1 MKQLDKAS
9 KAIRT
14 YGPSNSL
21 SQKFFQQFFDSISTH
36 LDSYHILNLVVQRS
50 KLYFQGQPVY
60 SSEHSE
66 NLAFKLS
73 TDGIRELSFHEALTQ
88 EDLRDFLDALWGNFE
103 DEIPDDDIVTR
114 MWEKNLSTINFV
126 TAEEIL
132 RASRFED
139 VLVLRVQDSD
149 TLNTPVSNLRE
160 VQESE
165 RKRPPKEHTR
175 AKESGEAGGLVG
187 YDISADELEIL
198 EKEIYEESRRD
209 STTYI
214 LRLLSAILSSEKSPS
229 LLSKLFQ
236 VLQQALEPLVKRGEW
251 TVLNLIMGMLKGAK
265 EHRSDWT
272 EEQQH
277 LLNSLLTEVGQPE
290 RIKQMESFLNKNPD
304 AATEGLLDILLQF
317 PPRSVSSLALAHVF
331 LLPQEPWNLPCGCF
345 DCDVA
350 GRLGALRSLRP
361 SPISQA
367 HKLPGLHF
375 LPSFSCSP
383 KRCLSGFFC
392 KNPTE
397 SSPMVRPIA

>member
-1 MKQLDKAS
+1 M
-9 KAIRT
+9 
-14 YGPSNSL
+14 
-21 SQKFFQQFFDSISTH
+21 
-36 LDSYHILNLVVQRS
+36 VQRS
-50 KLYFQGQPVY
+50 TLYFQGQTVY
-60 SSEHSE
+60 TSEHSE

-88 EDLRDFLDALWGNFE
+88 EDLRDFLDALWGNFGE
-103 DEIPDDDIVTR
+103 EIPDDDIVTR

-149 TLNTPVSNLRE
+149 TLKMPVSNLRE

-165 RKRPPKEHTR
+165 RKRPLKEHTR

-187 YDISADELEIL
+187 YEISPDELKIL

-236 VLQQALEPLVKRGEW
+236 VLQQALEPLVRRGEW
-251 TVLNLIMGMLKGAK
+251 KVLNLIMGMLKGAK

-277 LLNSLLTEVGQPE
+277 LMSSLLTEVGQPE

-304 AATEGLLDILLQF
+304 ASTEGLLEILLQF
-317 PPRSVSSLALAHVF
+317 PPRSVPSLCSLLAHLEF
-331 LLPQEPWNLPCGCF
+331 TSHQKIGEKGAAGGMESAQPHHGNAQGSQGASIRLDGRATTPDEFAPHRSRPTRTNKANGILFEQE
-345 DCDVA
+345 
-350 GRLGALRSLRP
+350 S
-361 SPISQA
+361 
-367 HKLPGLHF
+367 
-375 LPSFSCSP
+375 
-383 KRCLSGFFC
+383 RCL
-392 KNPTE
+392 N
-397 SSPMVRPIA
+397 